1 MFYELV
7 LKNFGAPYKTFTVK
21 DCEEACAKEMLTFLV
36 RRTTKLFKN
45 CLINSVELRSL
56 SSFGMMKSIQEP
68 FNDNKAHKSSRVRTR
83 SLSELT
89 DTEIES
95 REVGDFNNFRI
106 SKKAIKKLKGK
117 SHYRIKYFDERMTPT
132 LAS

>member
-1 MFYELV
+1 
-7 LKNFGAPYKTFTVK
+7 
-21 DCEEACAKEMLTFLV
+21 
-36 RRTTKLFKN
+36 
-45 CLINSVELRSL
+45 
-56 SSFGMMKSIQEP
+56 MMKSNLDSS
-68 FNDNKAHKSSRVRTR
+68 NDNKSHKNSRVRTR

-117 SHYRIKYFDERMTPT
+117 FHYRIKLTRG
-132 LAS
+132 

>member
-1 MFYELV
+1 
-7 LKNFGAPYKTFTVK
+7 
-21 DCEEACAKEMLTFLV
+21 MLAFMV
-36 RRTTKLFKN
+36 RRTTKFLKS
-45 CLINSVELRSL
+45 CLINSVELKPL
-56 SSFGMMKSIQEP
+56 SSFGMMKSNQEP
-68 FNDNKAHKSSRVRTR
+68 SNDNKVHKSSRVRTR

-117 SHYRIKYFDERMTPT
+117 FYYRIKYFGERMPSADVVVCLYCIYFFLSNHVITFT
-132 LAS
+132 RTHI

>member
-1 MFYELV
+1 
-7 LKNFGAPYKTFTVK
+7 
-21 DCEEACAKEMLTFLV
+21 
-36 RRTTKLFKN
+36 
-45 CLINSVELRSL
+45 
-56 SSFGMMKSIQEP
+56 MMKSIQEP
-68 FNDNKAHKSSRVRTR
+68 FSDNKAHKSSRVRTR